1 MRATKQIF
9 SFFYQLQ
16 KVPNCISS
24 VFLKI
29 KHHKKYQKKTDCLKT
44 KELQGFMCT
53 WLLWEYQ
60 LLNPDLIPL
69 RLIYSISVPKV
80 LIKQE
85 FCEAN
90 VF

>member
-9 SFFYQLQ
+9 TSFYQPQ
-16 KVPNCISS
+16 KMPNCISS
-24 VFLKI
+24 VFLKM

-44 KELQGFMCT
+44 KQLQGFMCT
-53 WLLWEYQ
+53 LLLWEYR
-60 LLNPDLIPL
+60 LLNSDLIPL
-69 RLIYSISVPKV
+69 RLIYSMSVPKV

-90 VF
+90 IF